1 LRQNIKNDV
10 QSLEEELEILRNV
23 DHPNIIKFH
32 ESYIDYRYIHIVMEL
47 AYGGELFEKIV
58 QSKRFSEKR
67 AAHYMRK
74 ILSAVKHLHE

>member
-1 LRQNIKNDV
+1 
-10 QSLEEELEILRNV
+10 
-23 DHPNIIKFH
+23 
-32 ESYIDYRYIHIVMEL
+32 MEL